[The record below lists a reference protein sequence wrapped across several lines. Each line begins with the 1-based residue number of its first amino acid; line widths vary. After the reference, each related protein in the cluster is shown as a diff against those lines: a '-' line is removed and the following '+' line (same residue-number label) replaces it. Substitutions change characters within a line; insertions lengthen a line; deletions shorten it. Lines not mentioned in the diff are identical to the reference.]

1 MKRIVLLISFVAA
14 VALCAGAQVFIDFHD
29 MPIATTPTLM
39 PDLYPSGMN
48 MLWDSFYYV
57 TPGMWSEAGPG
68 FWVDPATQH
77 NSVAFFGG
85 PMCALSVPCS
95 GSIKESQI
103 VMTPRNRTFIPVG
116 MIASSGWA
124 DNEVTVLAYNNSRLV
139 GKLVWKLTTER
150 QRFYFPAAWN
160 VTQLVFTPGF
170 INANTTNPKPGSM
183 VIYDFAIMAH

>member
-14 VALCAGAQVFIDFHD
+14 VALCAGAQTYIDFHD

-103 VMTPRNRTFIPVG
+103 VMAPRNRTFAPISMSVS
-116 MIASSGWA
+116 AGWA
-124 DNEVTVLAYNNSRLV
+124 ANNVTVMAYNNSKFV
-139 GKLVWKLTTER
+139 GSVVWNLTTQPR
-150 QRFYFPAAWN
+150 TFHFPAAWN

-183 VIYDFAIMAH
+183 VIYTFVLH